1 MVAMKTLLILIAIF
15 LAFPATAAEKV
26 DVELVLAADGS
37 GSIDEAEFRLQRRGY
52 ARAIAHPLVLNA
64 IKGGEFQRIAVMYV
78 EWGAPDSVETI
89 VDWAVI
95 RDAATAKAFAAK
107 LLAAPRKAYGYNS
120 ISAAI
125 AVSTRHILTNKYDGK
140 QKIIDISGDGPQLNG
155 PSLPIVR
162 AAALK
167 AGITINAIAIKSR
180 GGGSVRLRR
189 GQPLERHYAQ
199 DVIGGPGSFVMVATE
214 KTPFEEVILKKLI
227 RELAMLRQR

>member
-1 MVAMKTLLILIAIF
+1 MKHLIF
-15 LAFPATAAEKV
+15 LLAFILVFPAVAAEKV

-37 GSIDEAEFRLQRRGY
+37 GSIDEAEFHLQRKGY
-52 ARAIAHPLVLNA
+52 ARAITHPLVLNA

-95 RDAATAKAFAAK
+95 RNVATAKAFAAK

-155 PSLPIVR
+155 PSLPVVR

-167 AGITINAIAIKSR
+167 AGITINALAIKSR
-180 GGGSVRLRR
+180 GGGSVRLRP
-189 GQPLERHYAQ
+189 GQSLERHYEQ
-199 DVIGGPGSFVMVATE
+199 SVIGGPGSFVMVATE

-227 RELAMLRQR
+227 RELAFRIER

>member
-1 MVAMKTLLILIAIF
+1 MKPLIF
-15 LAFPATAAEKV
+15 LLALVIAFPAVAAEKV

-78 EWGAPDSVETI
+78 ERGAPDSVETI

-95 RDAATAKAFAAK
+95 QDAATAKAFAAK

-125 AVSTRHILTNKYDGK
+125 AVSMRHILTNQYDGK

-155 PSLPIVR
+155 PSLPLVR

-167 AGITINAIAIKSR
+167 AGITINALAIKTR
-180 GGGSVRLRR
+180 GGGSVRLHR

-199 DVIGGPGSFVMVATE
+199 DVIGGRGSFVMVATE

-227 RELAMLRQR
+227 REIAFLTKR